1 MCGLITQTTHVFM
14 TMSRAKE
21 YYFKEGC
28 FIEEWHNSPDDPAMS
43 VARVRVEVA
52 QTTRLHSLN
61 HTTERYIMLSGEARV
76 TVGSRTTTV
85 NEGDVIVIQPQEA
98 QKIENVGDQD
108 LIFLAI
114 CTPRFE
120 EKNYQEH

>member
-1 MCGLITQTTHVFM
+1 
-14 TMSRAKE
+14 
-21 YYFKEGC
+21 
-28 FIEEWHNSPDDPAMS
+28 
-43 VARVRVEVA
+43 
-52 QTTRLHSLN
+52 
-61 HTTERYIMLSGEARV
+61 MLSGEARV

-98 QKIENVGDQD
+98 QKIENIGDQD